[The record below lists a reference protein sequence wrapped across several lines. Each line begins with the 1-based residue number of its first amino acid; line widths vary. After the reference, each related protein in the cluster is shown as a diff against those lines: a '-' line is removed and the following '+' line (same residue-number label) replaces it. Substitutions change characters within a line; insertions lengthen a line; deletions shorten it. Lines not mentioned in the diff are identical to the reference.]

1 MYELILQLVLM
12 LSLAVIVYLMAV
24 AVPRVG
30 DIETTKNGNGSTS
43 LPLERID
50 LFLSSLKD
58 KLLRRL
64 KVLVMKADNLIS
76 RQLNNKKEEL

>member
-24 AVPRVG
+24 AIPRVE
-30 DIETTKNGNGSTS
+30 ETKVKNNNNGSTN
-43 LPLERID
+43 LPLEQLD
-50 LFLSSLKD
+50 DFLNSVKD

-64 KVLVMKADNLIS
+64 KVFVMKMDNLIS

>member
-24 AVPRVG
+24 AVPRVE
-30 DIETTKNGNGSTS
+30 DIKTTKNGNGSTS

-50 LFLSSLKD
+50 SFLNGLKD
-58 KLLRRL
+58 KFLRRL
-64 KVLVMKADNLIS
+64 KVLVMKADNFIS
-76 RQLNNKKEEL
+76 RQLNNEKEKL

>member
-12 LSLAVIVYLMAV
+12 LSVAVIVYLMAV
-24 AVPRVG
+24 AIPRVE
-30 DIETTKNGNGSTS
+30 ETKVKNNNNGLTN
-43 LPLERID
+43 LPLEQLDD
-50 LFLSSLKD
+50 LLNSVKD

-64 KVLVMKADNLIS
+64 KVFVMKMDNLIS

>member
-1 MYELILQLVLM
+1 MYELLLQLVLM

-24 AVPRVG
+24 AIPRVE
-30 DIETTKNGNGSTS
+30 ETKVKNNNNGSTK
-43 LPLERID
+43 LPLEQLD
-50 LFLSSLKD
+50 DFLNSVKD

-64 KVLVMKADNLIS
+64 KVFVMKMDNLIS

>member
-24 AVPRVG
+24 AVPRVE
-30 DIETTKNGNGSTS
+30 DVETAKNKNGSAS

-50 LFLSSLKD
+50 SYLNSLKD

-64 KVLVMKADNLIS
+64 KVLVMKADNFIS